1 MEGDDQLKSNQ
12 HLFSWLERPVFFF
25 FALGSAHSKRASP
38 LMVTVQDTDQV
49 TREGVGFLLS
59 IVGDD
64 RKFAAE
70 NGPDGPSRKFLWE
83 RLGEGWEGEGA
94 W

>member
-1 MEGDDQLKSNQ
+1 MTTSESSNQ
-12 HLFSWLERPVFFF
+12 HLLSWLERPVFF
-25 FALGSAHSKRASP
+25 FALGSAHSKGAGP
-38 LMVTVQDTDQV
+38 QMVTVQDTGQV

-59 IVGDD
+59 LVGDD
-64 RKFAAE
+64 RQFAAE

-83 RLGEGWEGEGA
+83 RLGEGWEGEGG

>member
-1 MEGDDQLKSNQ
+1 MTTS
-12 HLFSWLERPVFFF
+12 ERATSICFLGWKGLSFFF

-59 IVGDD
+59 IVGDN

>member
-1 MEGDDQLKSNQ
+1 MTTS
-12 HLFSWLERPVFFF
+12 ERATSICFLGWKGLSFFFF

>member
-1 MEGDDQLKSNQ
+1 
-12 HLFSWLERPVFFF
+12 
-25 FALGSAHSKRASP
+25 
-38 LMVTVQDTDQV
+38 MVTVQDTDQV

-83 RLGEGWEGEGA
+83 RIGEGWEGEGA
-94 W
+94 R